1 MAKVNR
7 KAMFFEVAVQSC
19 IKIAPWMK
27 GNHDI

>member
-19 IKIAPWMK
+19 IKNGALNE
-27 GNHDI
+27 GQS